1 MKRSNVIPAVLLAI
15 VTCIAPAAAQTSAPL
30 TGEVATA
37 AESSAA
43 ATQLSVP
50 ANEPSTKPRIGQ
62 HAYTFE
68 AQLADGRV
76 TQLNYLLFLPA
87 SYGQDPQAQ
96 WPLLVFLHGSR
107 EVGRDIN
114 RVRRAILPQ
123 IVEENPDFPFIV
135 VSPQSPTMQRGW
147 YPSLDA
153 IEALLDE
160 LQAALAIDPD
170 RIYLTGLSMGG
181 YGAWALAMDDPDRFA
196 AIAPVVGGYFFSA
209 RQLCALKDKPIWV
222 FGARLDRN
230 VPLRESERVVNA
242 LKSCGGDPRFTV
254 FENADHD
261 LGWELAYRTTELFE
275 WLLQQRRGQPPAH
288 ASD

>member
-1 MKRSNVIPAVLLAI
+1 V
-15 VTCIAPAAAQTSAPL
+15 PL

-37 AESSAA
+37 AESPAA
-43 ATQLSVP
+43 ATQLSAT
-50 ANEPSTKPRIGQ
+50 ANEPSTKPRTGQ

-68 AQLADGRV
+68 AQLADGRA

-160 LQAALAIDPD
+160 LQAELAIDPD

-242 LKSCGGDPRFTV
+242 LKACGGEPRFTV

-275 WLLQQRRGQPPAH
+275 WLLQQRRGQPPVRV
-288 ASD
+288 SD

>member
-1 MKRSNVIPAVLLAI
+1 MA
-15 VTCIAPAAAQTSAPL
+15 CIAPAAAQSAAPPASA
-30 TGEVATA
+30 GATA
-37 AESSAA
+37 AESPAA
-43 ATQLSVP
+43 TTQLSAT
-50 ANEPSTKPRIGQ
+50 ANRLAARLQTGQ

-68 AQLADGRV
+68 GQLVNGR
-76 TQLNYLLFLPA
+76 TIQLNYLLFLPA
-87 SYGQDPQAQ
+87 SYGQDPQVK

-135 VSPQSPTMQRGW
+135 ISPQSPTMQQGW

-160 LQAALAIDPD
+160 LQVELAIDPD

-196 AIAPVVGGYFFSA
+196 AIAPVVGGYFYNA

-242 LKSCGGDPRFTV
+242 LQACGGKPRFTV

-275 WLLQQRRGQPPAH
+275 WLLQQRRGQPSTQG
-288 ASD
+288 SD

>member
-1 MKRSNVIPAVLLAI
+1 MNLRNVIPAVLLALSA
-15 VTCIAPAAAQTSAPL
+15 CIAPAAAQTSAPL
-30 TGEVATA
+30 AGESEHAARAPQDELQSIAPA
-37 AESSAA
+37 AEPAA
-43 ATQLSVP
+43 AP
-50 ANEPSTKPRIGQ
+50 KAGQ

-68 AQLADGRV
+68 AQLANGRV
-76 TQLNYLLFLPA
+76 AKLNYLLFLPA
-87 SYGQDPQAQ
+87 SYGEDPEAK

-135 VSPQSPTMQRGW
+135 VSPQSPTMQHGW
-147 YPSLDA
+147 YPSLSA

-160 LQAALAIDPD
+160 LQAELAIDPD

-181 YGAWALAMDDPDRFA
+181 YGAWALAMDDPVRFA
-196 AIAPVVGGYFFSA
+196 AIAPVVGGYFYNA
-209 RQLCALKDKPIWV
+209 RQLCALKDKPIWI

-242 LKSCGGDPRFTV
+242 LRTCGGAPRFTV

-261 LGWELAYRTTELFE
+261 QGWELAYRTTELFE
-275 WLLQQRRGQPPAH
+275 WLLQQRRTHEAR
-288 ASD
+288 

>member
-1 MKRSNVIPAVLLAI
+1 MKRSNVIPAILLVI
-15 VTCIAPAAAQTSAPL
+15 GTCIAPAAAQTAAPL
-30 TGEVATA
+30 AGEGTTVVEAPATA
-37 AESSAA
+37 IQPGTTAD
-43 ATQLSVP
+43 
-50 ANEPSTKPRIGQ
+50 EPSSRPQTGQ

-68 AQLADGRV
+68 AQLADGRA
-76 TQLNYLLFLPA
+76 TRLNYLLFVPA
-87 SYGQDPQAQ
+87 SYGQDPQAK

-107 EVGRDIN
+107 EAGRDIS
-114 RVRRAILPQ
+114 RLQRAILPQ
-123 IVEENPDFPFIV
+123 IVEENAEFPFIV
-135 VSPQSPTMQRGW
+135 VSPQSPTRQRGW

-153 IEALLDE
+153 IEALLDT
-160 LQAALAIDPD
+160 LQTELAIDPD

-196 AIAPVVGGYFFSA
+196 AIAPVVGGYFYSA
-209 RQLCALKDKPIWV
+209 QQLCALKDKPIWV

-230 VPLRESERVVNA
+230 VPLRESERVVSA

-275 WLLQQRRGQPPAH
+275 WLLQQRRGQPPVRM
-288 ASD
+288 SD